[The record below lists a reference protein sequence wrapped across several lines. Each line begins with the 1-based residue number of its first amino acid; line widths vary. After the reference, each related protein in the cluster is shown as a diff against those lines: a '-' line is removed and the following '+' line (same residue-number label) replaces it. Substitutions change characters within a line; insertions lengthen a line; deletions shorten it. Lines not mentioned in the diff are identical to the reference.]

1 MLLKKVFN
9 ILILSAIV
17 LGCSSVNSAGDKTKL
32 ARMNWSDKNYE
43 VLNNFITD
51 YGIGGKNYD
60 ASKPP
65 YVVFDWDQTCGHFDV
80 EEAIMRYQLSHL
92 RFKMTKDQFAGL
104 LKDEIKGVTK
114 LSADYNNT
122 LLKDINADLIADYNY
137 LYDNYEGLAGKMKL
151 EDIQKT
157 PQYNDFIAKVAFLY
171 DGYCDTKGIEADYGY
186 PWVLYLFAGFT
197 EADVQA
203 LAKEAIQFELGNKL
217 GKSKWGTPAGFNTK
231 AGPVSYS
238 FKTGLRVYPEMQNLI
253 YALKSN
259 GFDVWIVSASYKP
272 VIQVISGNDYGYN
285 VPSDRVIAMELGE
298 KNGIIQPYYK
308 ENYPQTQRMGKVEAI
323 KMIIQ
328 DGLGKNYDPLMSAGD
343 SDGDYEMSTEFKDM
357 KLTVVFNRVKGGPIG
372 ELSKKSVEQ
381 QGEAYPRF
389 ILQGRDENTGVFRKS
404 SESILLGKTEPQL
417 LK

>member
-1 MLLKKVFN
+1 MNLRRIIGLFVLSIFVFSCG
-9 ILILSAIV
+9 IGSASDKGAKLS
-17 LGCSSVNSAGDKTKL
+17 K
-32 ARMNWSDKNYE
+32 MNWSPKNFE
-43 VLNNFITD
+43 VLNNLITD
-51 YGIGGKNYD
+51 YGIGGKYYD

-171 DGYCDTKGIEADYGY
+171 DGYCDTKGIDADYGY
-186 PWVLYLFAGFT
+186 PWVLYLFTGFT
-197 EADVQA
+197 EADVQV
-203 LAKEAIQFELGNKL
+203 LSKEAIQFELGNKL
-217 GKSKWGTPAGFNTK
+217 GKNKWGTPAGYNTK
-231 AGPVSYS
+231 AGAVSYS
-238 FKTGLRVYPEMQNLI
+238 FKTGLRLYPEMQNLI
-253 YALKSN
+253 FTLQSN
-259 GFDVWIVSASYKP
+259 GIDVWIVSASYKP

-298 KNGIIQPYYK
+298 KNGVIQPYYK

-323 KMIIQ
+323 DMIIKKGQ
-328 DGLGKNYDPLMSAGD
+328 GKDYDPLMSAGD
-343 SDGDYEMSTEFKDM
+343 SDGDYEMSVEYPGM
-357 KLTVVFNRVKGGPIG
+357 KLTIVFNRVKGGPIG
-372 ELSKKSVEQ
+372 ELSKKAVEQ

-404 SESILLGKTEPQL
+404 SESILLGATEPKL